1 MRAAASGWSRSIRM
15 PISRRRI
22 CGNGSAAPSCR
33 GSGCPSAKTS
43 ASRRRFRHSGPARS
57 TCALCVNSPRR
68 RWKRWRDMGDILG
81 IILFALGVVIGL
93 PTLIVVNLYSRIRGL
108 RREVEDLHL
117 RLRRLEAGHAPVA
130 APVVDA
136 PPVVHAAPVIQ
147 EVPVV
152 QEAIP
157 IE

>member
-1 MRAAASGWSRSIRM
+1 MRAAASGWSRSTRI

-33 GSGCPSAKTS
+33 GCGCPSAKTS
-43 ASRRRFRHSGPARS
+43 ASPPRFRHSGPARS
-57 TCALCVNSPRR
+57 TCAACGNSPRR
-68 RWKRWRDMGDILG
+68 RWKRWPDMGDILG

-93 PTLIVVNLYSRIRGL
+93 PTLIVVNLYSRIRRL
-108 RREVEDLHL
+108 RGEVEDLHL
-117 RLRRLEAGHAPVA
+117 RLRRLEAGDAPVA
-130 APVVDA
+130 A
-136 PPVVHAAPVIQ
+136 PVVHAAPVIQ

-157 IE
+157 IEQPAI